1 MCLATVNSE
10 IFIMFQT
17 LADPLILTAS
27 ILAEDTIE
35 HFGQSLPKA
44 RFLGLLEMFSL
55 LLFCWD
61 LGKGSGDRE
70 SSFILLSS
78 LLFYFSFCGHLSHV

>member
-1 MCLATVNSE
+1 MCLAMVNSE

-17 LADPLILTAS
+17 LADAFILTAS
-27 ILAEDTIE
+27 LAEDTIE

-61 LGKGSGDRE
+61 LGKGSGD
-70 SSFILLSS
+70 
-78 LLFYFSFCGHLSHV
+78 

>member
-1 MCLATVNSE
+1 MCLAMVNSE

-17 LADPLILTAS
+17 IADPFILTAS

-44 RFLGLLEMFSL
+44 RF
-55 LLFCWD
+55 
-61 LGKGSGDRE
+61 
-70 SSFILLSS
+70 
-78 LLFYFSFCGHLSHV
+78 

>member
-35 HFGQSLPKA
+35 HLGNHFPKQD
-44 RFLGLLEMFSL
+44 S
-55 LLFCWD
+55 
-61 LGKGSGDRE
+61 
-70 SSFILLSS
+70 
-78 LLFYFSFCGHLSHV
+78 